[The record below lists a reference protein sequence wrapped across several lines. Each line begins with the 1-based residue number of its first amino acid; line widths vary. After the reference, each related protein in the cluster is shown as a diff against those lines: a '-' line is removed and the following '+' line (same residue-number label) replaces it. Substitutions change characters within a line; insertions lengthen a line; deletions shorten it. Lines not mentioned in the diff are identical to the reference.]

1 MIFLCA
7 ALALACVALGV
18 ALRRARRDAAEQ
30 MRQVNV
36 AAEML
41 ARVPVEAQLAAVG
54 AVAPP
59 VVYAPPV
66 RALPRRRIS
75 EQLPVCSACAR
86 LAIGAEV
93 IRNLRAPAT
102 EIRGPVA
109 PTEAPRAFVV
119 RWGRA

>member
-1 MIFLCA
+1 VILLCA

-41 ARVPVEAQLAAVG
+41 ARVPVEAQLAAV
-54 AVAPP
+54 APP
-59 VVYAPPV
+59 IVCAAPV

-109 PTEAPRAFVV
+109 TSEAPRAFIV

>member
-1 MIFLCA
+1 VILLCA

-41 ARVPVEAQLAAVG
+41 ARIPVEAQVA

-59 VVYAPPV
+59 IVYAGPV
-66 RALPRRRIS
+66 RVLPRRRVT
-75 EQLPVCSACAR
+75 ELAPVCSACAR

-109 PTEAPRAFVV
+109 ASEAPRAFIV